1 MKTNMHFGA
10 SNRIFTN
17 AKHLRNHPSY
27 AERLLW
33 AKLRNNQL
41 GVHFRR
47 QHPMID
53 FSVDFYCHE
62 VELVVEVDG
71 SVHLEPT
78 VQLEDATK
86 QLSLEAVGIT
96 VIRFT
101 NTDVIERMEKVLTEI
116 KSEIERLKWIQGQ
129 NT

>member
-1 MKTNMHFGA
+1 
-10 SNRIFTN
+10 
-17 AKHLRNHPSY
+17 
-27 AERLLW
+27 
-33 AKLRNNQL
+33 NNQL